1 MKDNV
6 IIIDVKASKPHQ
18 RIIGKLMTALGH
30 LYYREGTLAYEPF
43 SETMIDEGQ
52 TSPTPD
58 ILLFGNKS
66 GLNKVII
73 EVSTSAGA
81 KRDFE
86 KLVELMHDYSVE
98 EGFVYNYSVGV
109 WRKYRHDTGE
119 ALENTSFCDTIG
131 LDLNT
136 FL

>member
-30 LYYREGTLAYEPF
+30 LYYREGALAYEPF

-58 ILLFGNKS
+58 ILLFDNKS

-81 KRDFE
+81 KR
-86 KLVELMHDYSVE
+86 
-98 EGFVYNYSVGV
+98 
-109 WRKYRHDTGE
+109 
-119 ALENTSFCDTIG
+119 APTSII
-131 LDLNT
+131 L
-136 FL
+136 